1 MIVYLKTKNFRSYKA
16 ETVFTMEASSS
27 SNQKKSN
34 IAEIHNGT
42 KKLKVLKSAM
52 IYGANA
58 SGKSNL
64 IQVIFEI
71 CKLLLVKQ
79 KLTDPIS
86 ICDPFLFDTATKN
99 KNTEFEICFVG
110 PRNIRFVYQV
120 SIRNNIIITE
130 NLDSYPGKKNLI
142 SRHAYNSQLQTQKG
156 TIEKNKEVSVFANQL
171 ILSRFGFDEPHEL
184 LSEVFS
190 YFTNYVI
197 INATNSYHEERIN
210 EIINNQLYNNESQ
223 RKRLSKL
230 IAEADTQI
238 KDIKITKLNE
248 DDYLHLPESS
258 RQALK
263 QNPFMVFGVHNLYSE
278 DKIISSQELPFSQ
291 ESVGTRALYNLGG
304 SVLKVLDTGGVL
316 VVDELD
322 SSLHPF
328 ITKMLVSLFH
338 SAKVN
343 PKNAQLI
350 FTTHDVT
357 LLDKDLIRRDQVW
370 IAEKDKYGATELFSL
385 QDFEGLREDT
395 PFEKW
400 YLAGKFGGLPKI
412 KFIDSIFDLD
422 A

>member
-1 MIVYLKTKNFRSYKA
+1 MKNFRSYKA

-34 IAEIHNGT
+34 IAEIKNGT
-42 KKLKVLKSAM
+42 KNLKVLKSAM
-52 IYGANA
+52 IYGPNA

-64 IQVIFEI
+64 IQAVFEI
-71 CKLLLVKQ
+71 CKLILIKQ
-79 KLTDPIS
+79 KLNDPIS
-86 ICDPFLFDTATKN
+86 ICDPFLFEIATRDKS
-99 KNTEFEICFVG
+99 TEFEICFVG
-110 PRNIRFVYQV
+110 PRNIRFVYQF
-120 SIRNNIIITE
+120 SIKNNIVITE

-142 SRHAYNSQLQTQKG
+142 SRHPYNSQLQSQKG
-156 TIEKNKEVSVFANQL
+156 IIEKNKEVSVFANQL
-171 ILSRFGFDEPHEL
+171 ILSRFGYDEPHEL

-190 YFTNYVI
+190 YFTNYII
-197 INATNSYHEERIN
+197 INAVNSSHTEKIN
-210 EIINNQLYNNESQ
+210 GITNNQLYNNESQ
-223 RKRLSKL
+223 RKRLAKL
-230 IAEADTQI
+230 IEEADTQI

-248 DDYLHLPESS
+248 DDYPNLPELSK
-258 RQALK
+258 QALK
-263 QNPFMVFGVHNLYSE
+263 QNPFIVYGVHNLFMG
-278 DKIISSQELPFSQ
+278 DKIISSLELPFSQ
-291 ESVGTRALYNLGG
+291 ESDGTKTLYNLGG
-304 SVLKVLDTGGVL
+304 SVLKVLDDGGVL

-328 ITKMLVSLFH
+328 VTKMLVSLFH
-338 SAKVN
+338 SPKIN

-370 IAEKDKYGATELFSL
+370 IAEKDKSGATELFSL

-412 KFIDSIFDLD
+412 KSIDSIFESN